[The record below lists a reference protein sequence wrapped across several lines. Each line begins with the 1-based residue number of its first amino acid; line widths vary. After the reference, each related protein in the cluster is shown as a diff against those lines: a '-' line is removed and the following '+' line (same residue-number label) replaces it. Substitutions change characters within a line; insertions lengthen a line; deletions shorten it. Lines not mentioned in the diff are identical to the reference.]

1 MVGLSMFD
9 FLWLL
14 FALPIAGALVLLF
27 AGRWMSLQVAGWV
40 ASGAVLGAFAV
51 ASMSFVSLL
60 GMPPAERSITIVY
73 WEWMSVG
80 AFQVPA
86 AILYDPLSATMALVV
101 TGVGALIHIYSIGY
115 MGHEPRYRRF
125 FFYLNF
131 FILAMLVLV
140 MSNNFL
146 ATFVGWEGVGLA
158 SYLLIGFWFEKR
170 DEQYGWYADAGKK
183 AFLVNRVGDA
193 AYLIA
198 MFIIWTSVGSLAYDV
213 VTHDAAAL
221 PTATTLLITV
231 MLLFAVS
238 GKSAQFPLYVWL
250 PEAMASPTPVSALIH
265 AATMVTAGVYLIAR
279 TSHLWQLAGP
289 MSEVVGWIGILT
301 AFFAATLALV
311 QYDLKKILAY
321 STISQLG
328 YMVAAAGVGAPG
340 AAVFILVAH
349 AFFKA
354 LLFLGAGSV
363 MHATDGVID
372 VRELG
377 GLRHKMPQT
386 YLVFLIGAMALG
398 GIPLLS
404 GFWAKDA
411 VLAGIAADGAFAIY
425 AVGVVTA
432 LLTAIYSFRAV
443 FLTFNGEP
451 RNQHVYAHAHEN
463 SMIMLAPMWI
473 LAFFSITVG
482 WVNTPF
488 ALALEAFLEPAIGE
502 HEKIALFL
510 ELIVVTISTA
520 ISLFGFLYAYAR
532 YIRKERWPLTLASWF
547 AWLSPALENRW
558 YVDRVYDTVI
568 VRPIKAVSGWLAG
581 FFDPKVIDG
590 AVNGVGSVVLDAG
603 ELVRKLQ
610 NGAIPT
616 YALSILLGVVAVLL
630 YFLFVA

>member
-1 MVGLSMFD
+1 MFD
-9 FLWLL
+9 YLWLL
-14 FALPIAGALVLLF
+14 FAFPIAGALTLLF
-27 AGRWMSLQVAGWV
+27 AGRWMSQKVAGWI
-40 ASGAVLGAFAV
+40 ASGAVLGAFAI
-51 ASMSFVSLL
+51 AFLSFIALL
-60 GMPPAERSITIVY
+60 GLPPEERSITITY
-73 WEWMSVG
+73 WQWISIG
-80 AFQVPA
+80 TFQVPA
-86 AILYDPLSATMALVV
+86 AILFDPLSAMMVLVV

-115 MGHEPRYRRF
+115 MDHEPRYLRF

-131 FILAMLVLV
+131 FILAMLILV

-170 DEQYGWYADAGKK
+170 DDQYGWYADAGKK

-213 VTHDAAAL
+213 VIHDAASL
-221 PTATTLLITV
+221 PTATLIFITV

-250 PEAMASPTPVSALIH
+250 PEAMAGPTPVSALIH

-279 TSHLWQLAGP
+279 TGHLWELAGP
-289 MSEVVGWIGILT
+289 MSQVVGWIGILT

-311 QYDLKKILAY
+311 QVDLKKILAY

-340 AAVFILVAH
+340 AAIFILVAH

-363 MHATDGVID
+363 MHATNGVID

-386 YLVFLIGAMALG
+386 YIVFLIGAMALG

-425 AVGVVTA
+425 SVGVVTA

-443 FLTFNGEP
+443 FLTFNGQP
-451 RNQHVYAHAHEN
+451 RNQHVYDHAHEN
-463 SMIMLAPMWI
+463 KMIMLAPMWI
-473 LAFFSITVG
+473 LAFFSITIG
-482 WVNTPF
+482 WFNTPF
-488 ALALEAFLEPAIGE
+488 ALSLEAFLEPATGE

-510 ELIVVTISTA
+510 ELIVVLISTV

-532 YIRKERWPLTLASWF
+532 YIRKEHWPLTLAGWFSW
-547 AWLSPALENRW
+547 LTPALENKW
-558 YVDRVYDTVI
+558 YVDRVYDALI
-568 VRPIKAVSGWLAG
+568 VRPIKAVSAWFAG
-581 FFDPKVIDG
+581 FFDPKVVDG
-590 AVNGVGSVVLDAG
+590 AVNGVGTVVLDAG

-616 YALSILLGVVAVLL
+616 YALSIFLGVVAVLF

>member
-1 MVGLSMFD
+1 MFD
-9 FLWLL
+9 YLWLL
-14 FALPIAGALVLLF
+14 FAFPAFGALIILF
-27 AGRWMSLQVAGWV
+27 AGRWLSQKVVGWI
-40 ASGAVLGAFAV
+40 ASAAVVGAFIIASAAFV
-51 ASMSFVSLL
+51 ALL
-60 GMPPAERSITIVY
+60 GLPPEERSITITY
-73 WEWMSVG
+73 WQWITIGTFE
-80 AFQVPA
+80 APA
-86 AILYDPLSATMALVV
+86 AILFDPLSAMMALTV

-115 MGHEPRYRRF
+115 MDHEPRYQRF

-158 SYLLIGFWFEKR
+158 SYLLIGFWFER
-170 DEQYGWYADAGKK
+170 HDEQYGWYADAGKK

-198 MFIIWTSVGSLAYDV
+198 MFIIWTSVGSLAYNV
-213 VTHDAAAL
+213 VTEEAAAL
-221 PTATTLLITV
+221 PTATLMLITV
-231 MLLFAVS
+231 LLLFAVS

-250 PEAMASPTPVSALIH
+250 PEAMAGPTPVSALIH

-279 TSHLWQLAGP
+279 TSHLWELAGP
-289 MSEVVGWIGILT
+289 VSQIVGWVGILT

-328 YMVAAAGVGAPG
+328 YMVAAAGVGSP
-340 AAVFILVAH
+340 AAAIFILVAH

-372 VRELG
+372 VRRLG

-425 AVGVVTA
+425 SVGVVTA

-443 FLTFNGEP
+443 FLTFNGQP
-451 RNQHVYAHAHEN
+451 RDQHVYDHAHEN
-463 SMIMLAPMWI
+463 KMVMLAPMWI

-482 WVNTPF
+482 WFNTPF
-488 ALALEAFLEPAIGE
+488 ALALEAFLAPATGE
-502 HEKIALFL
+502 HEKIGLFL
-510 ELIVVTISTA
+510 ELSVVLMSTIL
-520 ISLFGFLYAYAR
+520 SLFGFIYAYAR
-532 YIRKERWPLTLASWF
+532 YIRNERWPLTLAEMF
-547 AWLSPALENRW
+547 TWLTPALENKW
-558 YVDRVYDTVI
+558 YVDRIYDAFVI
-568 VRPIKAVSGWLAG
+568 RPIKAIASWFARI
-581 FFDPKVIDG
+581 FDPKVIDG
-590 AVNGVGSVVLDAG
+590 AVNGIGTVVIDAG
-603 ELVRKLQ
+603 EMVRKIQ

-616 YALSILLGVVAVLL
+616 YALSIFLGVVAVLI
-630 YFLFVA
+630 YFLFVG

>member
-1 MVGLSMFD
+1 MTMFD
-9 FLWLL
+9 SLWLL
-14 FALPIAGALVLLF
+14 FALPAFGALMILF
-27 AGRWMSLQVAGWV
+27 AGRWLSQKVVGWI
-40 ASGAVLGAFAV
+40 ASAAVLGAFAV
-51 ASMSFVSLL
+51 ALLSFLALLSL
-60 GMPPAERSITIVY
+60 PAEERSITITY
-73 WEWMSVG
+73 WQWITIGDFEI
-80 AFQVPA
+80 PA
-86 AILYDPLSATMALVV
+86 AVLYDPLSALMALTV
-101 TGVGALIHIYSIGY
+101 TGVGALIHIYAIGY
-115 MGHEPRYRRF
+115 MDHEPRYQRF

-140 MSNNFL
+140 MGNNFL
-146 ATFVGWEGVGLA
+146 VTFVGWEGVGLA
-158 SYLLIGFWFEKR
+158 SYLLIGFWFEQR
-170 DEQYGWYADAGKK
+170 DDQYGWYADAGKK

-193 AYLIA
+193 AYLVA

-213 VTHDAAAL
+213 VTHDAATL
-221 PTATTLLITV
+221 PTTTLIFITLL
-231 MLLFAVS
+231 LLFAVS

-250 PEAMASPTPVSALIH
+250 PEAMAGPTPVSALIH

-279 TSHLWQLAGP
+279 TGHMWELAGP
-289 MSEVVGWIGILT
+289 VSQIVGWVGILT

-340 AAVFILVAH
+340 AAIFILVAH

-363 MHATDGVID
+363 MHATGGVID
-372 VRELG
+372 VRRLG

-386 YLVFLIGAMALG
+386 YIVFLIGAMALG

-451 RNQHVYAHAHEN
+451 RDQHVYDHAHEN
-463 SMIMLAPMWI
+463 KMIMLAPMWI
-473 LAFFSITVG
+473 LAFFSITIG
-482 WVNTPF
+482 WFNTPF
-488 ALALEAFLEPAIGE
+488 SLALEAFLEPATGE

-510 ELIVVTISTA
+510 ELTVVMISTV
-520 ISLFGFLYAYAR
+520 ISLFGFVFAYAR
-532 YIRKERWPLTLASWF
+532 YIRKEQWPLTLASWF
-547 AWLSPALENRW
+547 TWLTPALENKW
-558 YVDRVYDTVI
+558 YVDRVYDAVI
-568 VRPIKAVSGWLAG
+568 IRPIKAVASWFARI
-581 FFDPKVIDG
+581 FDPKVVDG
-590 AVNGVGSVVLDAG
+590 AVNGVGSVMLDAG
-603 ELVRKLQ
+603 EVVRKLQ

-616 YALSILLGVVAVLL
+616 YALSILVGVVAVLF
-630 YFLFVA
+630 YFLLVG

>member
-1 MVGLSMFD
+1 MFD
-9 FLWLL
+9 YLWLL
-14 FALPIAGALVLLF
+14 FAFPIAGALTLLF
-27 AGRWMSLQVAGWV
+27 AGRWMSQRVAGWI
-40 ASGAVLGAFAV
+40 ASGAVLGAFVIAFL
-51 ASMSFVSLL
+51 SFVALL
-60 GMPPAERSITIVY
+60 GLPPEERSITITY
-73 WEWMSVG
+73 WQWISIG
-80 AFQVPA
+80 TFQVPA
-86 AILYDPLSATMALVV
+86 AILFDPLSAMMALVV

-115 MGHEPRYRRF
+115 MDHEPRYLRF

-131 FILAMLVLV
+131 FILAMLILV

-170 DEQYGWYADAGKK
+170 DDQYGWYADAGKK

-221 PTATTLLITV
+221 PTTTLIFITV

-250 PEAMASPTPVSALIH
+250 PEAMAGPTPVSALIH

-279 TSHLWQLAGP
+279 TSHLWELAGP
-289 MSEVVGWIGILT
+289 MSQVVGWIGILT

-311 QYDLKKILAY
+311 QVDLKKILAY

-340 AAVFILVAH
+340 AAIFILVAH

-363 MHATDGVID
+363 MHATDGVVD
-372 VRELG
+372 VRQLG

-432 LLTAIYSFRAV
+432 LLTSIYSFRAV
-443 FLTFNGEP
+443 FLTFNGQP
-451 RNQHVYAHAHEN
+451 RDQHVYDHAHEN
-463 SMIMLAPMWI
+463 KMIMLAPMWI
-473 LAFFSITVG
+473 LAFFSITIG
-482 WVNTPF
+482 WFNTPF
-488 ALALEAFLEPAIGE
+488 ALSLEAFLEPATGE

-510 ELIVVTISTA
+510 ELIVVTSSTI
-520 ISLFGFLYAYAR
+520 ISLFGFVYAYAR
-532 YIRKERWPLTLASWF
+532 YIRKERWPLTLAGWF
-547 AWLSPALENRW
+547 AWLSPALENKW
-558 YVDRVYDTVI
+558 YIDRVYDALI
-568 VRPIKAVSGWLAG
+568 IRPIKAVSAWFAG
-581 FFDPKVIDG
+581 FFDPKVVDG
-590 AVNGVGSVVLDAG
+590 AVNGVGTVMLDAG
-603 ELVRKLQ
+603 EVVRKLQ

-616 YALSILLGVVAVLL
+616 YALSIFLGVVAVLL